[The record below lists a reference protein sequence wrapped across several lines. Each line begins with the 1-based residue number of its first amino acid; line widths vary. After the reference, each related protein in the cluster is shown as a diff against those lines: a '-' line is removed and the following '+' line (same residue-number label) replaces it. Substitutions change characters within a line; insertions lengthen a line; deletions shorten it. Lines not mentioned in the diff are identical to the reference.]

1 MAKYIIGV
9 DFEPDTINTALVT
22 LGKRVVFNG
31 VVSTAVQAGIDETG
45 KVIDPQAVSDSLKA
59 IWKTNKYASKNVA
72 LGIGSSQAL
81 VRPLTIPQ
89 MTKSEIRQKLP
100 ELVADLIP
108 VSVENLI
115 LDFYPIEP
123 IEVDGQKQ
131 VRGLLLAAPKE
142 TIFALVASVEK
153 AGLTPVS
160 IDLNAL
166 SLLRFFAGAPDK
178 ERNAVYVFASRSI
191 CHLVVT
197 EKGVP
202 SLVRSIPLGAQFRA
216 QSEDQPAKISFP
228 AFLASAQISETI
240 TREISQTVQYFQQT
254 HIDTKLDVVYLVGVS
269 FAEANFA
276 DLLQKS
282 TSIEV
287 QNIFKSAFSH
297 SRQNKESVTDLVG
310 YDEFSTAIAL
320 AMTSEVHN
328 G

>member
-1 MAKYIIGV
+1 MAKYIIGI
-9 DFEPDTINTALVT
+9 DFEPNTINTALVT
-22 LGKRVVFNG
+22 LGKRVAFNS

-45 KVIDPQAVSDSLKA
+45 KITDPQAVSEALKV
-59 IWKTNKYASKNVA
+59 IWKTNKYSSKSVA

-81 VRPLTIPQ
+81 VRPITIPL
-89 MTKSEIRQKLP
+89 MSKSETRAKLP

-123 IEVDGQKQ
+123 VEVDGQEQ

-142 TIFALVASVEK
+142 TIFSLVASVEK
-153 AGLTPVS
+153 AGLTPIS

-166 SLLRFFAGAPDK
+166 SLLRFFAGSPDK
-178 ERNAVYVFASRSI
+178 TRNAVYVFASRSI

-202 SLVRSIPLGAQFRA
+202 SLVRSIPIGSRA
-216 QSEDQPAKISFP
+216 QSEDAAEKLSFP
-228 AFLASAQISETI
+228 EFLASSQVADTI
-240 TREISQTVQYFQQT
+240 TREVTQTVQYFQQT

-269 FAEANFA
+269 FAEAKFA

-282 TSIEV
+282 TTIEV

-310 YDEFSTAIAL
+310 YDEYSTAIAL

-328 G
+328 GK

>member
-1 MAKYIIGV
+1 MAKYIIGI
-9 DFEPDTINTALVT
+9 DFEPNTINTALVT
-22 LGKRVVFNG
+22 LGKRVTFNS
-31 VVSTAVQAGIDETG
+31 VISTPVQAGIDETG
-45 KVIDPQAVSDSLKA
+45 KVTDPLAVSEALKV
-59 IWKTNKYASKNVA
+59 IWKTNKYSTKNVA

-81 VRPLTIPQ
+81 VRAITIPLL
-89 MTKSEIRQKLP
+89 TKTETRQQLP
-100 ELVADLIP
+100 TLVADLIP
-108 VSVENLI
+108 VAVDNLI

-123 IEVDGQKQ
+123 VEEDGQAR

-166 SLLRFFAGAPDK
+166 SLLRFFAGTPDK
-178 ERNAVYVFASRSI
+178 TRNAVYVFASRSI
-191 CHLVVT
+191 CQLVVT

-202 SLVRSIPLGAQFRA
+202 SLVRSIPLTQRNQAEEQGV
-216 QSEDQPAKISFP
+216 KVSFP
-228 AFLASAQISETI
+228 EFLASTPVADTIS
-240 TREISQTVQYFQQT
+240 REITQTVQYFQQT

-269 FAEANFA
+269 FAEAKFA
-276 DLLQKS
+276 DLLQRS
-282 TSIEV
+282 TTIEV

-328 G
+328 GK